1 VRRDCCRLINGTKV
15 ERQRACYCGRSQV
28 LNARPSR
35 APSAVIGGS
44 GRAGLKKLGWTGE
57 VLQGQGTHAT
67 PHFTVPRGTL
77 APRKWCSPP
86 KRTHQ
91 QSGHFFDINYEGWV
105 NCHHPIAPSLGWAN
119 SMPPKTTAHF
129 NRCSPLQSLQA
140 LQPPPYTGDGH
151 LGLGTQ

>member
-91 QSGHFFDINYEGWV
+91 QSGHFFDINHEWKVGSKIITLLHQALV
-105 NCHHPIAPSLGWAN
+105 GHTVCQGN
-119 SMPPKTTAHF
+119 SPL

-140 LQPPPYTGDGH
+140 LQPPPCTYWGRAFVT
-151 LGLGTQ
+151 T